1 MSIPTPFATQ
11 RSRLKV
17 QAIQHPTNVNHAYRL
32 TRFWSWALAD
42 FLQQTGQLTGA
53 HTPVL
58 AQRIQIFIRTVG
70 KYLIQSIRVHLTKQ
84 IQCIKQQTQRRGI
97 SSPMC
102 MRRIRQKPIFTYFSR
117 NVTHTQKKV
126 GSTKTPENSSISTQN
141 YRDQTNDGCMCNE
154 DMHL

>member
-1 MSIPTPFATQ
+1 LYWSKTSLLVLTSAAKLGRRTSRSDMSIPTPFATQ

-58 AQRIQIFIRTVG
+58 AQRIQLFIRTVG
-70 KYLIQSIRVHLTKQ
+70 KYLIFKAFEFI
-84 IQCIKQQTQRRGI
+84 
-97 SSPMC
+97 
-102 MRRIRQKPIFTYFSR
+102 
-117 NVTHTQKKV
+117 
-126 GSTKTPENSSISTQN
+126 
-141 YRDQTNDGCMCNE
+141 
-154 DMHL
+154 